1 MGQATRSPQTQTK
14 PNMQLT
20 IAVLEGDGV
29 GPEVTREAVRVLRA
43 VASIHDYKFSFVHRP
58 IGGAAIKQSGSPLPT
73 ATLDAC
79 LAADAVLLG
88 AVGGPE
94 FDDLPAHQRPEAGL
108 LLLRRALGNYAN
120 LRPAIWYDSI
130 ASASPLRSEVAAG
143 SDILIVREL
152 LGGLYFGEPRG
163 ICGEN
168 GNTVATNT
176 MTYSGMEIE
185 RVARVAFEAASLR
198 RKKVTSVD
206 KANVLEA
213 SSLWRRI
220 VSQVSSDYPE
230 VTLDHL
236 YVDAC
241 AMHLMRNPKRFDVLL
256 TENLFGDILSDEAAV
271 ISGSLGMLGSASIGG
286 EVGLYEPVHGSA
298 PDIAGLGIA
307 NPFGAIA
314 SAAMLLRFSG
324 KLEHEANNIDE
335 AIRLVLRAGYRT
347 PDIDS
352 EGNGYSAS
360 TSEIGE
366 LVTDALAEIADLQH
380 AYHAV

>member
-1 MGQATRSPQTQTK
+1 
-14 PNMQLT
+14 MQLT
-20 IAVLEGDGV
+20 IAVLEGDGI
-29 GPEVTREAVRVLRA
+29 GPEVTREAVRVLGA
-43 VASIHDYKFSFVHRP
+43 VASIHNHKFRFVHRP
-58 IGGAAIKQSGSPLPT
+58 IGGVAIKQTGSPLPT
-73 ATLDAC
+73 TTLDAC

-88 AVGGPE
+88 AVGAPE
-94 FDDLPAHQRPEAGL
+94 FDDLPAHERPEAGL

-120 LRPAIWYDSI
+120 LRPAIWYESI

-163 ICGEN
+163 IGGEN
-168 GNTVATNT
+168 GNAVATNT

-185 RVARVAFEAASLR
+185 RVARVAFEAASR
-198 RKKVTSVD
+198 RQKKVTSVD
-206 KANVLEA
+206 KANVLET
-213 SSLWRRI
+213 SRLWRRI
-220 VSQVSSDYPE
+220 VSQVSSDYPD

-241 AMHLMRNPKRFDVLL
+241 AMHLMNNPNRFDVLL

-271 ISGSLGMLGSASIGG
+271 ITGSLGMLGSASIGG

-298 PDIAGLGIA
+298 PDIAGQGIA

-324 KLEHEANNIDE
+324 RLEQQADNIEE

-347 PDIDS
+347 PDIDPK
-352 EGNGYSAS
+352 GNGYAAS

-366 LVTDALAEIADLQH
+366 LVANALAEIADLQH